1 MLEQFRSSGVVTAPS
16 PGVVTVPSSGVV
28 IAPSSGV
35 ITAPSSGVVTPSSP
49 GVVSAALSEVVVP
62 KKAALPPAISANA
75 DGFVLVGARKG
86 SRKKQR
92 SSAVIGTRT
101 GPNELRVMHE
111 RTTPVFLS
119 RLGPSETVDNVI
131 AYVKHVQHIEVNC
144 VQLETKHASY
154 SSFKIDVTG
163 TRLTNFLDAKNW
175 PAGAYVRRFFTVKN

>member
-1 MLEQFRSSGVVTAPS
+1 MF
-16 PGVVTVPSSGVV
+16 
-28 IAPSSGV
+28 
-35 ITAPSSGVVTPSSP
+35 
-49 GVVSAALSEVVVP
+49 
-62 KKAALPPAISANA
+62 
-75 DGFVLVGARKG
+75 FLVGARKG

-92 SSAVIGTRT
+92 PSAVIGTRT

-119 RLGPSETVDNVI
+119 RLGLSVTVDNVI
-131 AYVKHVQHIEVNC
+131 AYVKYVQHIEINC

-175 PAGAYVRRFFTVKN
+175 PAGAYVRRFFTVKK